1 MSVVKGEPSVHL
13 SYSNITS
20 YNSITHTAMY
30 YPEDEESQ
38 YLEAIKEMAEAMC
51 FEDMFKEVI

>member
-1 MSVVKGEPSVHL
+1 MKGEPSVHL
-13 SYSNITS
+13 SYNNITS